1 MAALTGK
8 SGLVNYKGVP
18 VLRIQNWSIN
28 VNTDMRDHTSFTT
41 GTLTWRVMAPGLA
54 GASGNFAGFW
64 DAQGST
70 AQDDAIEAALAG
82 STGSVVLHADKVGG
96 DSLTG
101 NTYFSGLTAGSAVEG
116 DATVDFAFTMNGAVS
131 YSTTT

>member
-1 MAALTGK
+1 MALTGK
-8 SGLVNYKGVP
+8 SGLVNYKGVA

-41 GTLTWRVMAPGLA
+41 GTLTWREIAAGLA
-54 GASGNFAGFW
+54 GGSGNFAGFW

-70 AQDDAIEAALAG
+70 AQKDCIDAALAG
-82 STGSVVLHADKVGG
+82 STGSLVLELDKVGG
-96 DSLTG
+96 DALSC
-101 NTYFSGLTAGSAVEG
+101 NSFFSGLTAGSAVDG
-116 DATVDFAFTMNGAVS
+116 DATVDFAFTANGSVS